1 MRIFIT
7 MINEEATNEGTKFI
21 LMLQHAVKSY
31 QQYHKEQLLTGKQT
45 VKWHLRRPQI
55 VWS

>member
-1 MRIFIT
+1 